1 MVEAHGHIWSPQ
13 QSTFYCKHQITMCE
27 FIFENCQFAFHLQCS
42 CTTRKRNYFFFE
54 MKICFKQHCV
64 WQLNCSVC
72 LPNQVLITTMD
83 VKQFRVSPA
92 LLCVGGGPVSPV
104 SSTRIGP
111 RLAHFTLISSFK
123 LEVVESSLHKSCL
136 DAPRCCCCR
145 SSAI

>member
-1 MVEAHGHIWSPQ
+1 
-13 QSTFYCKHQITMCE
+13 MCE